1 MVKWLFRVLKLGDKR
16 KRNSRTEN
24 YSPNILEPG
33 VIKFIQSREEELLK
47 EMDVLLEIYSDGEKS
62 QPTLSFKAAWRKMDR
77 VDKIETLVSMEKE
90 IMGYRKELCQE
101 LLDMSKGKW

>member
-1 MVKWLFRVLKLGDKR
+1 MVMWLFRVLKLGDRRR
-16 KRNSRTEN
+16 KNSRTEN
-24 YSPNILEPG
+24 YSRNILEPE
-33 VIKFIQSREEELLK
+33 VIKFIQSREER
-47 EMDVLLEIYSDGEKS
+47 EMDVLLEIYSDEEKS

-90 IMGYRKELCQE
+90 IMGYRKELCKE

>member
-1 MVKWLFRVLKLGDKR
+1 
-16 KRNSRTEN
+16 
-24 YSPNILEPG
+24 LEPG

>member
-1 MVKWLFRVLKLGDKR
+1 
-16 KRNSRTEN
+16 
-24 YSPNILEPG
+24 
-33 VIKFIQSREEELLK
+33 
-47 EMDVLLEIYSDGEKS
+47 MDVLLEIYSSGERV
-62 QPTLSFKAAWRKMDR
+62 QPTLSFKSAWRKMGR